1 MNSPGWGGLAWPC
14 QVIPA
19 RTGQILP
26 AWPGH
31 AGHAEPGGAWPEELV
46 AGVKLAVEDKKDRR
60 KDSDTDHPNDNQNDQ
75 LVKRLDERHD
85 WLDEVGEL
93 AEEDAELLKVVEV
106 LHHGGIAEDGT
117 ALEGEEEEGDSVQV
131 QH

>member
-1 MNSPGWGGLAWPC
+1 MDSPGWGALAWPGH
-14 QVIPA
+14 VVPT

-31 AGHAEPGGAWPEELV
+31 AGHAQPGGAWPEELAAWV
-46 AGVKLAVEDKKDRR
+46 ELAVEDKEDRR

-75 LVKRLDERHD
+75 LVKRLDERHG
-85 WLDEVGEL
+85 WLDELGEL

-106 LHHGGIAEDGT
+106 LHHGGKAEDGAT
-117 ALEGEEEEGDSVQV
+117 LEGEEEEGHCVQV
-131 QH
+131 